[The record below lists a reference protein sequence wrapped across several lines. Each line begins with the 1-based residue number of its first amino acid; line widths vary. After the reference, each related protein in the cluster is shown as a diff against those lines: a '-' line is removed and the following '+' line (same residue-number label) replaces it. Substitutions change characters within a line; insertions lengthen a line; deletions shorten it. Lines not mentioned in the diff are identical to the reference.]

1 MVSGTDISPTGSVR
15 ETTELHNRMVF
26 MARGYIP
33 RAAINS
39 TKEGEEGGCELK
51 HLTAKSHALFLS
63 RMRIQR
69 LKPGTVTAELL

>member
-1 MVSGTDISPTGSVR
+1 
-15 ETTELHNRMVF
+15 